1 MDLLER
7 LGLLGRRVLLLH
19 HDDLG
24 LTHAQFAT
32 VLLAAL
38 PSVFLWA
45 RLAGTLGSK
54 GAWLLAIFLL
64 ALGALLLFLPR
75 TLLEALPVGLLIGVG
90 FGGVLVLGDILL
102 AKVIDRDAE
111 VTGRRREGVYYSVY
125 GFINRLSPFRAPAGS
140 FLCPPHPPLRLRERG
155 GAGPASRGRLP
166 LPYGGATLFGYALG
180 PGPSLSLPLRSEG

>member
-1 MDLLER
+1 M
-7 LGLLGRRVLLLH
+7 
-19 HDDLG
+19 
-24 LTHAQFAT
+24 
-32 VLLAAL
+32 LLAAL

-125 GFINRLSPFRAPAGS
+125 GFINRLSGPLQALS
-140 FLCPPHPPLRLRERG
+140 FALLTP
-155 GAGPASRGRLP
+155 
-166 LPYGGATLFGYALG
+166 LFGYVSG
-180 PGPSLSLPLRSEG
+180 EVPGPRPEAAFRFLMAGPPFLATLLALALAFRFPYGAKGRMPGAGSS